1 MSQHNN
7 QYYLFANWKMYLD
20 LAESVSLA
28 AALKKEEANFA
39 SKVKM
44 ALFPSAL
51 AMNEVAK
58 VMQGSQTAVGA
69 QNVHWVDK
77 GGYTGEVSA
86 PMYAAVGGQYVLV
99 GHSERRHLFHETN
112 HEVRQKI
119 EAVLGAG
126 LTPVVCVGEKTEE
139 RDAGKTLEVVEIQ
152 LRAAFDGLTWPAG
165 RELVV
170 AYEPV
175 WAIGTGNAC
184 DPGEA
189 EKVHQY
195 IYNLMG
201 KLMPGIIPV
210 LLYGGSVRPNNV
222 ADYLHQEHVQGV
234 LVGGASAKLESW
246 MEIVKVCT
254 M

>member
-1 MSQHNN
+1 MSKFEDK
-7 QYYLFANWKMYLD
+7 YYLFANWKMYLD
-20 LAESVSLA
+20 LAESVNLA
-28 AALKKEEANFA
+28 TALKKEEAGFA
-39 SKVKM
+39 DKVKM
-44 ALFPSAL
+44 VLFPSAL

-58 VMQGSQTAVGA
+58 VMRGAVTAVGA

-86 PMYAAVGGQYVLV
+86 PMCAAAGSQYALV

-126 LTPVVCVGEKTEE
+126 LTPVLCAGEKTEE
-139 RDAGKTLEVVEIQ
+139 RDAGKTLEAVEIQ

-165 RELVV
+165 RELIV

-184 DPGEA
+184 DPAEA
-189 EKVHQY
+189 EKAHKY
-195 IYNLMG
+195 INDLMG
-201 KLMPGIIPV
+201 ELMPGIIPV

-222 ADYLHQEHVQGV
+222 ADYLRQEHVQGV

-246 MEIVKVCT
+246 VEIVKVCT